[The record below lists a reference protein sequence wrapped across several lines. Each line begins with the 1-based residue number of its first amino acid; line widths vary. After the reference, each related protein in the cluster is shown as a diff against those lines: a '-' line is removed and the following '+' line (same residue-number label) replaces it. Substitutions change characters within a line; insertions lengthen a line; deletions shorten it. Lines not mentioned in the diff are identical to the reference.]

1 MTVSINPVFV
11 LSRDL
16 RTNNRTYTRNGVEYA
31 PPKLVC
37 NNQVHCKTGSVN
49 FQEVFDYVRKVL
61 RDCIEDFEVRIENDH
76 DDSSKLHRD
85 LVERLEKQLKDLEKK
100 EIDQWDAQYDPD
112 PNKRLP
118 QRIFAKLNEKVLKEK
133 EEVNKALDKAKDS
146 MPKHIDYRDELIK
159 TTDALRVLEDVGLDA
174 KTKNQYLKTVIS
186 KMVYERDPIVQISKE
201 NAEKYG
207 FEISKGLRYY
217 TPPYK
222 ITIELKCD

>member
-1 MTVSINPVFV
+1 M
-11 LSRDL
+11 
-16 RTNNRTYTRNGVEYA
+16 
-31 PPKLVC
+31 
-37 NNQVHCKTGSVN
+37 
-49 FQEVFDYVRKVL
+49 
-61 RDCIEDFEVRIENDH
+61 
-76 DDSSKLHRD
+76 
-85 LVERLEKQLKDLEKK
+85 
-100 EIDQWDAQYDPD
+100 
-112 PNKRLP
+112 
-118 QRIFAKLNEKVLKEK
+118 LKEK

-146 MPKHIDYRDELIK
+146 MPKHVDYRDELIK